1 MELWKPELCFKLSWK
16 GDQSKASVDKYLT
29 WPWSIIISG
38 LSEKLSDGVWAGK
51 CDHAVWESRHWH
63 LHHGL
68 QVCWWLKMKWFYF
81 HLSQYVKIH
90 LFCSLSI
97 DGLLTTEHW
106 VHIWFSI
113 FLSQFSFNNNNKIRG
128 YWAVSCN
135 NLSN

>member
-1 MELWKPELCFKLSWK
+1 MSSRKTGWSIGAEQQSSCLELWKPELCFKLSWK

-106 VHIWFSI
+106 VHYLILYI
-113 FLSQFSFNNNNKIRG
+113 LVTI
-128 YWAVSCN
+128 
-135 NLSN
+135 LI